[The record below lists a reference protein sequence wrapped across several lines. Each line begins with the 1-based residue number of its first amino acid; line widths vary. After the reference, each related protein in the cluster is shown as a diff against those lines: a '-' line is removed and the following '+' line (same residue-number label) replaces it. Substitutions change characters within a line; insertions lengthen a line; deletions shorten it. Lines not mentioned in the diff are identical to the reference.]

1 MKYPFVH
8 VVEPMADG
16 TFSQEHM
23 FIELVSDLI
32 TYMDFATN
40 ERDLRY

>member
-1 MKYPFVH
+1 MSFPFVH

-16 TFSQEHM
+16 TYNQEHM
-23 FIELVSDLI
+23 WVKMVEDLI
-32 TYMDFATN
+32 SYMDFATN